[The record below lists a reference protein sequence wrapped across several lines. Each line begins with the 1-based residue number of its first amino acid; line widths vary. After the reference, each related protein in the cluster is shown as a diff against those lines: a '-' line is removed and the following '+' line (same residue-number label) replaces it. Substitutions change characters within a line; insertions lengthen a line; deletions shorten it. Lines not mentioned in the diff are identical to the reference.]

1 MLKEII
7 LILLFSSH
15 VTQVQ
20 AAKSRDNSR
29 NRTKIERR
37 GKNPKKEKIKI
48 LVLLPENENFLF
60 RQFGYSCLFLK
71 NLKISVFQ
79 EK

>member
-1 MLKEII
+1 MFKKII
-7 LILLFSSH
+7 LILLFSNH

-29 NRTKIERR
+29 NKTKIERR

-60 RQFGYSCLFLK
+60 RQFGYSSLF
-71 NLKISVFQ
+71 LKISVFQ